1 MRFQFIA
8 VCLLFTM
15 AISNGHATNYYV
27 SDKFGDDSRTLEE
40 AQKPDSP
47 WKSIEKINSQ
57 FNKLKPGDAIL
68 FKRGETFYGT
78 LHIQAS
84 GSPTLPITIGSY
96 GTGSMPIIT
105 SFQSIKSWKAIGKGI
120 YESIDPVN
128 SNTVQVL
135 LIDGKINEMG
145 RYPNAGIDNDGYL
158 TINKIGNNLIYS
170 DGLDN

>member
-1 MRFQFIA
+1 MNHFVQSLKI
-8 VCLLFTM
+8 LLLSIKASATDYYF
-15 AISNGHATNYYV
+15 SNESGN
-27 SDKFGDDSRTLEE
+27 DSRSTTQ
-40 AQKPDSP
+40 AQNPDTP
-47 WKSIEKINSQ
+47 WKSI
-57 FNKLKPGDAIL
+57 NKLNAIFGSLKPGDAIL